1 MPRAA
6 PYDREATLEAAM
18 GLFWQKGY
26 HATSLKD
33 LEAALSM
40 KPGSIYAAFKSKE
53 NLYLLAM
60 ERYFCRFR
68 DQFRDR
74 LASAASPLQALAD
87 HLRSYAALSSGDAN
101 GQACMLVKS
110 FVDTRS
116 TDPAIAERAQGY
128 LAEMRGEIAAGFERA
143 RALGEIAGESDCAGL
158 ARRYQ
163 AYVNALRLEL
173 HQGIAPEEL
182 RALADSL
189 AGEIEALRCGG
200 VTPAG

>member
-18 GLFWQKGY
+18 GLFWRKGY

-33 LEAALSM
+33 LEAALAM
-40 KPGSIYAAFKSKE
+40 KPGSIYAAFKSKQT
-53 NLYLLAM
+53 LYLLAM
-60 ERYFCRFR
+60 ERYFQRFR

-74 LASAASPLQALAD
+74 IAAAASPLQALAD
-87 HLRSYAALSSGDAN
+87 HLRSYAALSPGDAN

-116 TDPAIAERAQGY
+116 TDPVIADRAQGY
-128 LAEMRGEIAAGFERA
+128 LAEMRDEIAAGFERA
-143 RALGEIAGESDCAGL
+143 SQQGEIAPTSDCAAL

-163 AYVNALRLEL
+163 GYVNVLRLEL
-173 HQGIAPEEL
+173 HQGIAPADL
-182 RALADSL
+182 RVLAESL
-189 AGEIEALRCGG
+189 AGEIEALR
-200 VTPAG
+200 AGELSRDG